1 VQKFKN
7 PDPVSDPVH
16 AHSSPTLVQLEGPEQ
31 EADQVSVLVQMALG
45 LQGLKLVMV
54 MTEE

>member
-1 VQKFKN
+1 MQKFKN
-7 PDPVSDPVH
+7 PDPVSDPMH